1 MAERAGLLHASGV
14 AAAQP
19 REPGCPRRRW
29 ARRTRV
35 GPGVPWGTLATLA
48 ESRWPQQALPDMSE
62 KSEGSLKSGS
72 PRAPPL
78 PRDALGEPSAA
89 LRVSS
94 AREGGRWARRGGGA
108 STLGVPRAGSPRPL
122 HGSLGVWSLTLA
134 PPRAW
139 QTTSRSWRAPPCPCC
154 LPPPPPAA
162 GCRRRSSCGRRPSST
177 ASASS
182 SRVTGVS
189 PRVPSPLP
197 QGRASAARRRP
208 GPRSCFSPEGFSFS
222 GLSPRGLSTGQ
233 KPSLGSG
240 GLCPPASVPSPVL
253 PGGSSLPSP
262 PPPPV
267 AGLPPP
273 SGASRAQRA
282 VSSCCPDAGA
292 ETGDSLSSPR
302 SPEEGR
308 RRPAEGR
315 KCRAGRRGRRAAR
328 GSPAPPE
335 RGLCARS
342 AWWRP
347 CWCWTC
353 SAGRTPPSCTA
364 PSPA

>member
-1 MAERAGLLHASGV
+1 MAES
-14 AAAQP
+14 
-19 REPGCPRRRW
+19 W
-29 ARRTRV
+29 
-35 GPGVPWGTLATLA
+35 
-48 ESRWPQQALPDMSE
+48 WPQQALPDMSE

-197 QGRASAARRRP
+197 QGHASAAVWMP

-222 GLSPRGLSTGQ
+222 GLSPWGLSTGQ

-262 PPPPV
+262 PHPQWLACRPLPELPEHSGLSRPAV
-267 AGLPPP
+267 LMLAQRQVTPFLPP
-273 SGASRAQRA
+273 GALRKGDADLQKA
-282 VSSCCPDAGA
+282 V
-292 ETGDSLSSPR
+292 
-302 SPEEGR
+302 
-308 RRPAEGR
+308 
-315 KCRAGRRGRRAAR
+315 
-328 GSPAPPE
+328 
-335 RGLCARS
+335 
-342 AWWRP
+342 
-347 CWCWTC
+347 
-353 SAGRTPPSCTA
+353 SAGRAGGAGGRPGARLLPLSVASA
-364 PSPA
+364 PAVPGGGRAGAGRALQAGPLLPVPHPLLPEGPADAAVRGPHPRAGAAAPRPVLPEPR

>member
-1 MAERAGLLHASGV
+1 MGKTGRWGQHLGRPPCRLS
-14 AAAQP
+14 AAPARQP
-19 REPGCPRRRW
+19 RRLEPDPRPA
-29 ARRTRV
+29 AR
-35 GPGVPWGTLATLA
+35 LA
-48 ESRWPQQALPDMSE
+48 DD
-62 KSEGSLKSGS
+62 KSELEGSTLSV
-72 PRAPPL
+72 L
-78 PRDALGEPSAA
+78 SAA
-89 LRVSS
+89 SS
-94 AREGGRWARRGGGA
+94 ASRR
-108 STLGVPRAGSPRPL
+108 
-122 HGSLGVWSLTLA
+122 
-134 PPRAW
+134 
-139 QTTSRSWRAPPCPCC
+139 
-154 LPPPPPAA
+154 LPPQEQLREKAFEYCQRLIEQSNRRESPGAA
-162 GCRRRSSCGRRPSST
+162 
-177 ASASS
+177 
-182 SRVTGVS
+182 
-189 PRVPSPLP
+189 PLP

-222 GLSPRGLSTGQ
+222 GLSPWGLSTGQ

-253 PGGSSLPSP
+253 PGGSSLPSPP